1 MHTGA
6 RDFHSSVGR
15 ELCYA
20 APRKE
25 RQSED
30 GTHTE
35 KAELS
40 DGERLNL
47 NITRIWIK
55 SCLKLL
61 LVSSVK

>member
-1 MHTGA
+1 MTEAGMRTGA

-40 DGERLNL
+40 DGERD
-47 NITRIWIK
+47 
-55 SCLKLL
+55 
-61 LVSSVK
+61 